1 MKSIHGGDIY
11 NNKVNMDFS
20 VNINP
25 LGIPHS
31 VKEAMSD
38 ALSYADRYPDMACSG
53 LKKAISEYFTQQ
65 GCSIQSE
72 DVIPGNG
79 ASELFMAIAHAL
91 KPQKAVLLAPGFFGY
106 EHVLRAVGCDIGYF
120 LLDEQSDFSPA
131 ARLDALMDMLTDDTD
146 IFFIAN
152 PNNPTGYLADS
163 TFMKQIIGH
172 CKEKHIYVVADEC
185 FMDFCEKNYSVLP
198 LLCDYD
204 NLIVVRAFT
213 KLFAIPGVRLGYM
226 LSKNEA
232 VRQKVQR
239 NLPEWNVSVLAQM
252 AGEACIRESEYI
264 KETASYVSRQ
274 RRLLSDG
281 LKKLGFKVYKSDA
294 DFILFYSK
302 LPLYDILLNK
312 GILIR
317 DCSNYVGLSEGYF
330 RVAVKTYDENV
341 RLLKVIGECIEKIK
355 QLEPMEIE
363 KRSFEIISHELSEM
377 QITLPAD
384 QEMITKRVIHTSAD
398 FDYIQTLKYS
408 KDAVAI
414 AKRLI
419 SEGADIV
426 TDTNMAL
433 SGINKKYLAKF
444 GGQAHCFM
452 ADDEVALIAKE
463 KKTTRAAV
471 SMEFA
476 SRIDKPVIF
485 AIGNAPTAL
494 IELYDMIEKGI
505 YKPAFVIGVPVGFVN
520 VEAAK
525 ELIMETG
532 VPYIVN
538 VGRKGGSNIAA
549 AICNALIYSLVDR
562 G

>member
-79 ASELFMAIAHAL
+79 ASELFMAIAHAI

-131 ARLDALMDMLTDDTD
+131 ARLDALMDMLIDDTD

-185 FMDFCEKNYSVLP
+185 FMGFCEKNYSVLS

-252 AGEACIRESEYI
+252 AGEACIMESEYI

-317 DCSNYVGLSEGYF
+317 DCSNYVGLSQGYF
-330 RVAVKTYDENV
+330 RVAVKTFDENV

>member
-252 AGEACIRESEYI
+252 AGEACIMESEYI
-264 KETASYVSRQ
+264 KETASYVSGQ

-330 RVAVKTYDENV
+330 RVAVKTFNENV

-562 G
+562 D

>member
-1 MKSIHGGDIY
+1 
-11 NNKVNMDFS
+11 
-20 VNINP
+20 
-25 LGIPHS
+25 
-31 VKEAMSD
+31 
-38 ALSYADRYPDMACSG
+38 
-53 LKKAISEYFTQQ
+53 
-65 GCSIQSE
+65 
-72 DVIPGNG
+72 
-79 ASELFMAIAHAL
+79 
-91 KPQKAVLLAPGFFGY
+91 
-106 EHVLRAVGCDIGYF
+106 
-120 LLDEQSDFSPA
+120 
-131 ARLDALMDMLTDDTD
+131 
-146 IFFIAN
+146 
-152 PNNPTGYLADS
+152 
-163 TFMKQIIGH
+163 
-172 CKEKHIYVVADEC
+172 
-185 FMDFCEKNYSVLP
+185 
-198 LLCDYD
+198 
-204 NLIVVRAFT
+204 
-213 KLFAIPGVRLGYM
+213 
-226 LSKNEA
+226 
-232 VRQKVQR
+232 
-239 NLPEWNVSVLAQM
+239 
-252 AGEACIRESEYI
+252 
-264 KETASYVSRQ
+264 
-274 RRLLSDG
+274 
-281 LKKLGFKVYKSDA
+281 
-294 DFILFYSK
+294 
-302 LPLYDILLNK
+302 
-312 GILIR
+312 
-317 DCSNYVGLSEGYF
+317 
-330 RVAVKTYDENV
+330 
-341 RLLKVIGECIEKIK
+341 
-355 QLEPMEIE
+355 MEIE

-377 QITLPAD
+377 QVTLPAD

-471 SMEFA
+471 SMELA

>member
-79 ASELFMAIAHAL
+79 ASELFMAIAHAI
-91 KPQKAVLLAPGFFGY
+91 KPQKAVLPAPGFFGY

-172 CKEKHIYVVADEC
+172 CKQKHIYVVADEC
-185 FMDFCEKNYSVLP
+185 FMGFCEKNYSVLS

-226 LSKNEA
+226 LSKNET

-252 AGEACIRESEYI
+252 AGEACIMESEYI
-264 KETASYVSRQ
+264 KETASYVSGQ

-330 RVAVKTYDENV
+330 RVAVKTFNENV

-444 GGQAHCFM
+444 GGQTHCFM

>member
-38 ALSYADRYPDMACSG
+38 ALSYADRYPDMTCSG

-79 ASELFMAIAHAL
+79 ASELFMAIAHAI
-91 KPQKAVLLAPGFFGY
+91 KPKKAVLLAPGFFGY

-185 FMDFCEKNYSVLP
+185 FMGFCEKNYSVLS

-264 KETASYVSRQ
+264 KETVSYVSRQ

-281 LKKLGFKVYKSDA
+281 LKKLGFKVYKSNA

>member
-1 MKSIHGGDIY
+1 
-11 NNKVNMDFS
+11 
-20 VNINP
+20 
-25 LGIPHS
+25 
-31 VKEAMSD
+31 
-38 ALSYADRYPDMACSG
+38 
-53 LKKAISEYFTQQ
+53 LK
-65 GCSIQSE
+65 
-72 DVIPGNG
+72 
-79 ASELFMAIAHAL
+79 
-91 KPQKAVLLAPGFFGY
+91 
-106 EHVLRAVGCDIGYF
+106 
-120 LLDEQSDFSPA
+120 
-131 ARLDALMDMLTDDTD
+131 
-146 IFFIAN
+146 
-152 PNNPTGYLADS
+152 
-163 TFMKQIIGH
+163 
-172 CKEKHIYVVADEC
+172 
-185 FMDFCEKNYSVLP
+185 
-198 LLCDYD
+198 
-204 NLIVVRAFT
+204 
-213 KLFAIPGVRLGYM
+213 
-226 LSKNEA
+226 
-232 VRQKVQR
+232 
-239 NLPEWNVSVLAQM
+239 
-252 AGEACIRESEYI
+252 
-264 KETASYVSRQ
+264 
-274 RRLLSDG
+274 
-281 LKKLGFKVYKSDA
+281 
-294 DFILFYSK
+294 
-302 LPLYDILLNK
+302 
-312 GILIR
+312 
-317 DCSNYVGLSEGYF
+317 
-330 RVAVKTYDENV
+330 
-341 RLLKVIGECIEKIK
+341 KIK

-520 VEAAK
+520 VVESK
-525 ELIMETG
+525 ERLFAVCEKHG
-532 VPYIVN
+532 VPAIVAM
-538 VGRKGGSNIAA
+538 GRKGGSNVAA
-549 AICNALIYSLVDR
+549 AICNALIYSAAEMLDPSAR
-562 G
+562 GWK

>member
-79 ASELFMAIAHAL
+79 ASELFMAIAHAI
-91 KPQKAVLLAPGFFGY
+91 KPKKAVLLAPGFFGY

-185 FMDFCEKNYSVLP
+185 FMGFCEKNYSVLS

-252 AGEACIRESEYI
+252 AGEACIMESEYI
-264 KETASYVSRQ
+264 KETASYVSGQ

>member
-79 ASELFMAIAHAL
+79 ASELFMAIAHAI

-172 CKEKHIYVVADEC
+172 CKQKHIYVVADEC
-185 FMDFCEKNYSVLP
+185 FMGFCEKNYSVLS

-226 LSKNEA
+226 LSKNET

-252 AGEACIRESEYI
+252 AGEACIMESEYI
-264 KETASYVSRQ
+264 KETASYVSGQ

-330 RVAVKTYDENV
+330 RVAVKTFNENV

-444 GGQAHCFM
+444 GGQTHCFM

>member
-1 MKSIHGGDIY
+1 
-11 NNKVNMDFS
+11 
-20 VNINP
+20 
-25 LGIPHS
+25 
-31 VKEAMSD
+31 
-38 ALSYADRYPDMACSG
+38 
-53 LKKAISEYFTQQ
+53 
-65 GCSIQSE
+65 
-72 DVIPGNG
+72 
-79 ASELFMAIAHAL
+79 
-91 KPQKAVLLAPGFFGY
+91 
-106 EHVLRAVGCDIGYF
+106 
-120 LLDEQSDFSPA
+120 
-131 ARLDALMDMLTDDTD
+131 MDMLTDDTD

-185 FMDFCEKNYSVLP
+185 FMGFCEKNYSVLS

-232 VRQKVQR
+232 VRQNVQR

-264 KETASYVSRQ
+264 KETVSYVSRQ

-494 IELYDMIEKGI
+494 IELYDMIEKRI

>member
-252 AGEACIRESEYI
+252 AGEACIMESEYI
-264 KETASYVSRQ
+264 KETASYVSGQ

-330 RVAVKTYDENV
+330 RVAVKTFNENV

>member
-79 ASELFMAIAHAL
+79 ASELFMAIAHAI
-91 KPQKAVLLAPGFFGY
+91 KPQKAVLPAPGFFGY

-172 CKEKHIYVVADEC
+172 CKQKHIYVVADEC
-185 FMDFCEKNYSVLP
+185 FMGFCEKNYSVLS

-226 LSKNEA
+226 LSKNET

-252 AGEACIRESEYI
+252 AGDACIMESEYI

-294 DFILFYSK
+294 DFILFYSN

-525 ELIMETG
+525 EIIMETG

>member
-79 ASELFMAIAHAL
+79 ASELFMAIAHAI
-91 KPQKAVLLAPGFFGY
+91 KPKKAVLLAPGFFGY

-185 FMDFCEKNYSVLP
+185 FMGFCEKNYSVLS

-232 VRQKVQR
+232 VKQKVQR

-252 AGEACIRESEYI
+252 AGEACIREAEYI
-264 KETASYVSRQ
+264 KETASYVSGQ

-302 LPLYDILLNK
+302 LLLYDILLNK

-317 DCSNYVGLSEGYF
+317 DCSNYVGLSQGYF
-330 RVAVKTYDENV
+330 RVAVKTFDKNV

>member
-1 MKSIHGGDIY
+1 
-11 NNKVNMDFS
+11 
-20 VNINP
+20 
-25 LGIPHS
+25 
-31 VKEAMSD
+31 
-38 ALSYADRYPDMACSG
+38 
-53 LKKAISEYFTQQ
+53 
-65 GCSIQSE
+65 
-72 DVIPGNG
+72 
-79 ASELFMAIAHAL
+79 
-91 KPQKAVLLAPGFFGY
+91 
-106 EHVLRAVGCDIGYF
+106 
-120 LLDEQSDFSPA
+120 
-131 ARLDALMDMLTDDTD
+131 
-146 IFFIAN
+146 
-152 PNNPTGYLADS
+152 
-163 TFMKQIIGH
+163 
-172 CKEKHIYVVADEC
+172 
-185 FMDFCEKNYSVLP
+185 
-198 LLCDYD
+198 
-204 NLIVVRAFT
+204 
-213 KLFAIPGVRLGYM
+213 
-226 LSKNEA
+226 
-232 VRQKVQR
+232 
-239 NLPEWNVSVLAQM
+239 
-252 AGEACIRESEYI
+252 
-264 KETASYVSRQ
+264 
-274 RRLLSDG
+274 
-281 LKKLGFKVYKSDA
+281 
-294 DFILFYSK
+294 
-302 LPLYDILLNK
+302 
-312 GILIR
+312 
-317 DCSNYVGLSEGYF
+317 
-330 RVAVKTYDENV
+330 
-341 RLLKVIGECIEKIK
+341 
-355 QLEPMEIE
+355 MEIE

-426 TDTNMAL
+426 
-433 SGINKKYLAKF
+433 
-444 GGQAHCFM
+444 
-452 ADDEVALIAKE
+452 ALIAKE
-463 KKTTRAAV
+463 NKTTRAAV

>member
-1 MKSIHGGDIY
+1 
-11 NNKVNMDFS
+11 
-20 VNINP
+20 
-25 LGIPHS
+25 
-31 VKEAMSD
+31 
-38 ALSYADRYPDMACSG
+38 
-53 LKKAISEYFTQQ
+53 
-65 GCSIQSE
+65 
-72 DVIPGNG
+72 
-79 ASELFMAIAHAL
+79 
-91 KPQKAVLLAPGFFGY
+91 
-106 EHVLRAVGCDIGYF
+106 
-120 LLDEQSDFSPA
+120 
-131 ARLDALMDMLTDDTD
+131 
-146 IFFIAN
+146 
-152 PNNPTGYLADS
+152 
-163 TFMKQIIGH
+163 
-172 CKEKHIYVVADEC
+172 
-185 FMDFCEKNYSVLP
+185 
-198 LLCDYD
+198 
-204 NLIVVRAFT
+204 
-213 KLFAIPGVRLGYM
+213 
-226 LSKNEA
+226 
-232 VRQKVQR
+232 
-239 NLPEWNVSVLAQM
+239 
-252 AGEACIRESEYI
+252 
-264 KETASYVSRQ
+264 
-274 RRLLSDG
+274 
-281 LKKLGFKVYKSDA
+281 
-294 DFILFYSK
+294 
-302 LPLYDILLNK
+302 
-312 GILIR
+312 
-317 DCSNYVGLSEGYF
+317 
-330 RVAVKTYDENV
+330 
-341 RLLKVIGECIEKIK
+341 
-355 QLEPMEIE
+355 MEIE

-471 SMEFA
+471 SMEIA
-476 SRIDKPVIF
+476 SRIEKPVIF

>member
-1 MKSIHGGDIY
+1 
-11 NNKVNMDFS
+11 
-20 VNINP
+20 
-25 LGIPHS
+25 
-31 VKEAMSD
+31 
-38 ALSYADRYPDMACSG
+38 
-53 LKKAISEYFTQQ
+53 LK
-65 GCSIQSE
+65 
-72 DVIPGNG
+72 
-79 ASELFMAIAHAL
+79 
-91 KPQKAVLLAPGFFGY
+91 
-106 EHVLRAVGCDIGYF
+106 
-120 LLDEQSDFSPA
+120 
-131 ARLDALMDMLTDDTD
+131 
-146 IFFIAN
+146 
-152 PNNPTGYLADS
+152 
-163 TFMKQIIGH
+163 
-172 CKEKHIYVVADEC
+172 
-185 FMDFCEKNYSVLP
+185 
-198 LLCDYD
+198 
-204 NLIVVRAFT
+204 
-213 KLFAIPGVRLGYM
+213 
-226 LSKNEA
+226 
-232 VRQKVQR
+232 
-239 NLPEWNVSVLAQM
+239 
-252 AGEACIRESEYI
+252 
-264 KETASYVSRQ
+264 
-274 RRLLSDG
+274 
-281 LKKLGFKVYKSDA
+281 
-294 DFILFYSK
+294 
-302 LPLYDILLNK
+302 
-312 GILIR
+312 
-317 DCSNYVGLSEGYF
+317 
-330 RVAVKTYDENV
+330 
-341 RLLKVIGECIEKIK
+341 KIK

-525 ELIMETG
+525 EIIMETG

>member
-79 ASELFMAIAHAL
+79 ASELFMAIAHAI
-91 KPQKAVLLAPGFFGY
+91 KPKKAVLLAPGFFGY

-185 FMDFCEKNYSVLP
+185 FMGFCEKNYSVLS

-226 LSKNEA
+226 LSKNET

-264 KETASYVSRQ
+264 KETASYVSGQ

-281 LKKLGFKVYKSDA
+281 LKKLGFKVYKSEA